1 VAKGPNTLFSERTS
15 RYQVRARGL
24 RRDIARSLGLVLAFV
39 WVAIGLAASSPSA
52 SARPLIAVPP
62 SLEQQ
67 IRQPCVLYLCVS
79 NPTGNLNWTNTLG
92 DLSTHYCDIFACSP
106 MDLVPNHGFDDNLFP
121 LNPDW
126 AFKLQAGHAPD
137 ALQLCGGFPSAKP
150 NVPWFPLGQ
159 PPCTSQPTTLDEPG
173 FGTMAQIACPYG
185 RHPYFDSIH
194 GHYNWEPAT
203 YEGTLTWDEAIGHS
217 PPGTDDEYSLGLTT
231 DNLDGA
237 TKSNPDGIHI
247 EFDSDETID
256 RFQTPWWE
264 QFHHAVDAHN
274 GSAGPFVQGH
284 LAEVTGLIGLD
295 TAHDPAAES
304 HPVYSLAIQTNRS
317 SALAGKIDRWAIF
330 ARTWGNE
337 GYCSDD
343 NHTLPPGP
351 LTVRIPWL
359 DNSNGIRPNSVIGVR
374 VLGSSSFHTN
384 LDNGGIRAAVIP
396 NKGVLITFDLS
407 AKASSEPLYD
417 GTVDLQWILGPPT
430 NVPQTIQRPVTPR
443 GEDQEDSDVEP
454 SVGRL
459 WKHLPSR
466 TRRRALALL
475 PNPHPE
481 PDTKHVRIVMTEAPT
496 APLRKADAYIP
507 ARRDHEV
514 NARGKAQ
521 RRALCRAYNSHV
533 PRYRTPCPRT
543 ERR

>member
-1 VAKGPNTLFSERTS
+1 
-15 RYQVRARGL
+15 
-24 RRDIARSLGLVLAFV
+24 
-39 WVAIGLAASSPSA
+39 
-52 SARPLIAVPP
+52 
-62 SLEQQ
+62 
-67 IRQPCVLYLCVS
+67 
-79 NPTGNLNWTNTLG
+79 
-92 DLSTHYCDIFACSP
+92 
-106 MDLVPNHGFDDNLFP
+106 
-121 LNPDW
+121 
-126 AFKLQAGHAPD
+126 
-137 ALQLCGGFPSAKP
+137 
-150 NVPWFPLGQ
+150 
-159 PPCTSQPTTLDEPG
+159 
-173 FGTMAQIACPYG
+173 
-185 RHPYFDSIH
+185 
-194 GHYNWEPAT
+194 
-203 YEGTLTWDEAIGHS
+203 
-217 PPGTDDEYSLGLTT
+217 
-231 DNLDGA
+231 
-237 TKSNPDGIHI
+237 
-247 EFDSDETID
+247 
-256 RFQTPWWE
+256 
-264 QFHHAVDAHN
+264 
-274 GSAGPFVQGH
+274 VQGH

-396 NKGVLITFDLS
+396 NQGVLITFDLS
-407 AKASSEPLYD
+407 AEASSEPLYD

-430 NVPQTIQRPVTPR
+430 NRPQKIQRPTTQR

-507 ARRDHEV
+507 ARRDHAV

-521 RRALCRAYNSHV
+521 RRALCRAYNNHV

-543 ERR
+543 RRR

>member
-1 VAKGPNTLFSERTS
+1 MRG
-15 RYQVRARGL
+15 RA
-24 RRDIARSLGLVLAFV
+24 LVLALA
-39 WVAIGLAASSPSA
+39 WAAIGLAAPAPAATS
-52 SARPLIAVPP
+52 RPLIAMPP

-67 IRQPCVLYLCVS
+67 IRQPCVLYLCVT
-79 NPTGNLNWTNTLG
+79 NPAGNIGWTKTLG
-92 DLSTHYCDIFACSP
+92 DLSTHYCEIFTCSP

-126 AFKLQAGHAPD
+126 AFKLQAGTVPD
-137 ALQLCGGFPSAKP
+137 ALALCGGFPSAKP
-150 NVPWFPLGQ
+150 NVPWHPLGQ

-185 RHPYFDSIH
+185 RHPYFDSVH

-237 TKSNPDGIHI
+237 TKANPAGIHI

-256 RFQTPWWE
+256 RFETPWWE

-274 GSAGPFVQGH
+274 GTAGPFVQGH

-304 HPVYSLAIQTNRS
+304 HPVYSLAIQTNRR
-317 SALAGKIDRWAIF
+317 SALAGKIDRWALF

-337 GYCSDD
+337 GYCADD

-359 DNSNGIRPNSVIGVR
+359 DNSDGIRPSSVVGVR
-374 VLGSSSFHTN
+374 VLGSSSFHTDV
-384 LDNGGIRAAVIP
+384 DNPGIKASVIQ

-407 AKASSEPLYD
+407 AETSSEPLYD
-417 GTVDLQWILGPPT
+417 GTVDLQWIFGPPT
-430 NVPQTIQRPVTPR
+430 NAPSTIHRPAPQR
-443 GEDQEDSDVEP
+443 GEGQEDADVEVR
-454 SVGRL
+454 VGRL
-459 WKHLPSR
+459 WRQLESR

-475 PNPHPE
+475 PHPHRK
-481 PDTKHVRIVMTEAPT
+481 PDTKRVSIVMTPAPT
-496 APLRKADAYIP
+496 APLRKPDPYVP
-507 ARRDHEV
+507 ARRDPAAI
-514 NARGKAQ
+514 ARGTAE
-521 RRALCRAYNSHV
+521 RRALCRAYKNHI
-533 PRYRTPCPRT
+533 PRYRTSCAPT
-543 ERR
+543 KRR